1 MPAGDK
7 QHVRSHACHAGRPGP
22 RAAPAAYRWLANWRE
37 RHQHPLSRR
46 LHYVGIPLT
55 VAALFLAGVQLAQWR
70 WDLWWR
76 PTLLLAVGYMLQY
89 IGHRLEGNDMGEVI
103 LCKRLLG
110 RPYRAIGSNTAGRK
124 PSDCGAAHRP

>member
-1 MPAGDK
+1 MVGSG
-7 QHVRSHACHAGRPGP
+7 HVGRDRGG
-22 RAAPAAYRWLANWRE
+22 WLTNWCE
-37 RHQHPLSRR
+37 RHQHPVSRW

-55 VAALFLAGVQLAQWR
+55 VAALLVAAVQLLQWR

-76 PTLLLAVGYMLQY
+76 PTLLLMAGYVLQY

-110 RPYRAIGSNTAGRK
+110 RPYRAIGVYRARQTQTEQADGDRS
-124 PSDCGAAHRP
+124 